1 MADIRNKHNSLPG
14 HKMPMEI
21 RAHYED
27 ITDSIIPVYP
37 MYMHATKCGAYKI
50 SFSDHSKSMKN
61 VVHRLQSIQ
70 NRSTK
75 SEFVSPFASNKI
87 NNSAQWRV

>member
-14 HKMPMEI
+14 HKMPLDA
-21 RAHYED
+21 RVYYED

-37 MYMHATKCGAYKI
+37 IYLQATKCGAYKI

-61 VVHRLQSIQ
+61 TVRRLQSIQ